1 MTLII
6 KSCALVAALLVT
18 SAVLAAA
25 KTIILNIDNMSCASC
40 APIVKKSLERVSGVT
55 KVAVSEQLDTA
66 TVTYDDAKANI
77 EALIAAT
84 TNAGYPSRLA
94 GQ

>member
-1 MTLII
+1 MTLIV

-25 KTIILNIDNMSCASC
+25 KTITLNIDNMSCASC
-40 APIVKKSLERVSGVT
+40 APIVKKSLERVSGVI
-55 KVAVSEQLDTA
+55 KVAVSRQLDSA
-66 TVTYDDAKANI
+66 TVTYDDTKANV

-94 GQ
+94 RQ